1 MSLLS
6 DTRFALRKGNVMCYT
21 MPKLSNHVVQRVC
34 EVGDLVP
41 GQTYRDP
48 DGNTLM
54 MLDLSPNTIGG
65 DITTD
70 SAVVCLDNGRVLMVH
85 NDIQLGYDQ
94 CGRLYAARR
103 LNPQPTA
110 S

>member
-1 MSLLS
+1 
-6 DTRFALRKGNVMCYT
+6 MCYD
-21 MPKLSNHVVQRVC
+21 MPKLSNHKVERVC

-54 MLDLSPNTIGG
+54 MIDLSPNELGG
-65 DITTD
+65 EVSTD
-70 SAVVCLDNGRVLMVH
+70 SAVVCLDNGRVLKIR

-94 CGRLYAARR
+94 RGRLYAAKR
-103 LNPQPTA
+103 LNPSP
-110 S
+110 SSLV